1 MIAKKGFDMRKDWG
15 IINEHI
21 GSDMLRLFHVGFQI
35 IEKPDIGVGRRNADF
50 AQGFYLSSDEEF
62 SRRWARERKD
72 SKTYLNTYVLNLEGL
87 RVKVFERN
95 AEWFEYIFSNRAGH
109 PDVLDSYDVLT
120 GPIANDTIYDT
131 WGIVTSGLLEKETA
145 LRILEIGPAYNQTV
159 IKTLKAVKALTFCG
173 ASVIGNEEID
183 SYRSAVEIE
192 EKNFQEQM
200 AKILESSDP

>member
-1 MIAKKGFDMRKDWG
+1 MIAKKGFDMRKGLGNID
-15 IINEHI
+15 EHV
-21 GSDMLRLFHVGFQI
+21 GSDMIRLYHIGFQI
-35 IEKPDIGVGRRNADF
+35 IEKPDIDVGRRNADF
-50 AQGFYLSSDEEF
+50 GQGFYLSSDEEF
-62 SRRWARERKD
+62 SRRWARDRKD

-87 RVKVFERN
+87 RVKVFERST
-95 AEWFEYIFSNRAGH
+95 EWFDYISSNRAGR
-109 PDVLDSYDVLT
+109 PDVLDSYDVIT

-159 IKTLKAVKALTFCG
+159 IKTLKAVKALEFCG

-183 SYRSAVEIE
+183 SYRNAVEIE